1 MKQDKTPTNEATPQF
16 IKRGEFAIT
25 PEYRQWLTDLKQRLQ
40 QSQIKAAIKVNRAL
54 LEFYWQLGH
63 DIALMHPE
71 EQWGSGFFE
80 QLSLD
85 LRDAFPELKG
95 LSVTNLKY
103 TKRWYLFYNQ
113 DDIIRYQLGDEL
125 EMPEIFGLV
134 PWRHYVEIFAH
145 SKSLDEAYF
154 IEEIENAITN
164 TNH

>member
-1 MKQDKTPTNEATPQF
+1 MKQDKISTNEATPQF

-25 PEYRQWLTDLKQRLQ
+25 LEYRQWLTDLKQRLQ
-40 QSQIKAAIKVNRAL
+40 QRQIKAAIKVNRAL

-85 LRDAFPELKG
+85 LRDSFPELKG

-103 TKRWYLFYNQ
+103 TLHFQGTKTTASSKMQMNTKS
-113 DDIIRYQLGDEL
+113 DDAHYTEL
-125 EMPEIFGLV
+125 ISDLRTKLRILADKIAEKVYEYGFL
-134 PWRHYVEIFAH
+134 
-145 SKSLDEAYF
+145 K
-154 IEEIENAITN
+154 
-164 TNH
+164 